1 MEELFIFE
9 EKSEYEFSILET
21 KFENEFRP
29 NERLFTSKE
38 IIKYGIK
45 DYNHYYI
52 YHFEPNCNL
61 VTLNNKIEYTLTV
74 DEKSIKPNTSLIV
87 NVGYIKNGQSIE
99 KRGIGFFEKIDNNK
113 FLIIGKFMKKGLYEI
128 KISIGEYYCTQIK
141 IFRVLCKHDFSVE
154 TPL

>member
-45 DYNHYYI
+45 DYKHDYR
-52 YHFEPNCNL
+52 YHFEPNYNL
-61 VTLNNKIEYTLTV
+61 VTLNDKIEYTLTV
-74 DEKSIKPNTSLIV
+74 DKKLIKQNTSLIV
-87 NVGYIKNGQSIE
+87 NVEYIKNGQSIQ
-99 KRGIGFFEKIDNNK
+99 KRGICFYEKIDNNK
-113 FLIIGKFMKKGLYEI
+113 FLIVGKFMKKGLYEI
-128 KISIGEYYCTQIK
+128 NIFIGEYNCSQIK